1 MVVLSGDRPNS
12 VNVRF
17 RVSLYS
23 LSSVGCQ
30 IGFSGSLLLSCSVFN
45 KLSTV
50 SSWNGYLRLGFLS
63 LFKFYTGYLFILGI
77 RLLVIEVFDN
87 TLGRLGNTLLSIVL
101 HVVIVVC
108 YVLGVTCVIGK
119 CFGCGA
125 LYTLFGALA
134 DLSSD
139 FPG

>member
-1 MVVLSGDRPNS
+1 MVVLSGDQPNS

-30 IGFSGSLLLSCSVFN
+30 ISVFN

-50 SSWNGYLRLGFLS
+50 SSWNGYLRFVGWLCLLFAELVIYLS
-63 LFKFYTGYLFILGI
+63 CGCIH
-77 RLLVIEVFDN
+77 LLVIEGLEVASC
-87 TLGRLGNTLLSIVL
+87 LRHWSVCKKCKKLSYLYIREVYSQK
-101 HVVIVVC
+101 VC

-119 CFGCGA
+119 CRGGDT
-125 LYTLFGALA
+125 LYTLFGYVIT
-134 DLSSD
+134 
-139 FPG
+139 

>member
-30 IGFSGSLLLSCSVFN
+30 ISVFN

-63 LFKFYTGYLFILGI
+63 LSKFNTGYLSILGI
-77 RLLVIEVFDN
+77 RLLVIEGLEVAGRNSNVFK
-87 TLGRLGNTLLSIVL
+87 GVL
-101 HVVIVVC
+101 RSGCHMC
-108 YVLGVTCVIGK
+108 DRKMCGVDRPVHAVRCVG
-119 CFGCGA
+119 
-125 LYTLFGALA
+125 
-134 DLSSD
+134 
-139 FPG
+139 P